1 MLVTK
6 EVEYE
11 DGGTVCKGFIAYHSS
26 VSKPLPCVMVAH
38 DWGGVE
44 RELVTKRFSLL
55 TWGILDLL

>member
-11 DGGTVCKGFIAYHSS
+11 DGDTVCKGFIAYHASI
-26 VSKPLPCVMVAH
+26 SKPLPCVMVAH

-44 RELVTKRFSLL
+44 REFVIKRFSLPA
-55 TWGILDLL
+55 WGILDSL

>member
-11 DGGTVCKGFIAYHSS
+11 DGDTVCKGFIAYHSS

-38 DWGGVE
+38 DWGGAW
-44 RELVTKRFSLL
+44 RGSL
-55 TWGILDLL
+55 